1 MDLNV
6 GLKETVMVDG
16 AVVEKDALRIAEAVQ
31 KINPNLKVVCL
42 DPAKAGINEA
52 PFMVVELC
60 VDGVW
65 RPVFSAWQLDQRILD
80 RIHMADRFAGNEAL
94 ALVEEA
100 EALYYKREGQ
110 RFKEEQDQRIDL
122 VASIVRSRKSSF
134 TFKNEEGVWVTINE
148 HGRTTYK

>member
-94 ALVEEA
+94 ALVEET